1 MKTNWTERSREQ
13 QEAYLDWV
21 ERSARDRIEERM
33 ASRPQPK
40 PPAAV
45 AVVLHPTR
53 STTVNAHV
61 RVFCVGSAYNRSRL
75 PLT

>member
-40 PPAAV
+40 PPAQEAAEKPPSETESV
-45 AVVLHPTR
+45 TAELIR
-53 STTVNAHV
+53 RMAE
-61 RVFCVGSAYNRSRL
+61 RDAGRRG
-75 PLT
+75 